1 MNDERSGLPSASA
14 ASRYAACLG
23 SWQLEKA
30 IAETESSGDA
40 ATGNR
45 IHAALGLE
53 PVENLTTDETYIIDR
68 CREQELE
75 LVKQV
80 FATSTEE
87 PQVFREKRLWSLQNY
102 GLGEEDKRLWS
113 GKPDVVYV
121 EGNNALIIDYKS
133 GRGSVEN
140 AAENLQLRCL
150 VALLHESFGFTL
162 EAITVAIIQP
172 LAGPPSVASY
182 ELGDLMAAVRES
194 QSLMAAIM
202 QPDQP
207 RTPSESACKY
217 CKGKPYCSEAREL
230 AVTGPL
236 ANAPEGI
243 TPDAIAATL
252 TSFHLAQFLDRAAQA
267 EAVIEACKS
276 EARRR
281 LSEGETIEGWT
292 LKEGSVRE
300 SITNSEQ
307 VASRFLELGTYEQ
320 LSTAITINKTKLK
333 DAVKLATG
341 TKGRDLEAKLA
352 ELLDGCTESKM
363 SQPILTKIK

>member
-1 MNDERSGLPSASA
+1 MSDERSGLPSASA

-23 SWQLEKA
+23 SWELERQV
-30 IAETESSGDA
+30 AEVESSGDA

-45 IHAALGLE
+45 IHSALAME
-53 PVENLTTDETYIIDR
+53 PVTNLTTDETYIIER
-68 CREQELE
+68 CREQELG

-80 FATSTEE
+80 FADSTEE
-87 PQVFREKRLWSLQNY
+87 PQVFREKRLWSIQNH
-102 GLGEEDKRLWS
+102 GLGYEDKRLWS

-121 EGNNALIIDYKS
+121 EGESALIIDYKS

-162 EAITVAIIQP
+162 KEITVAIIQP
-172 LAGPPSVASY
+172 LVGPPSVVSY
-182 ELGDLMAAVRES
+182 ELGDLMDAVRES
-194 QSLMAAIM
+194 QSLMSAVM

-236 ANAPEGI
+236 VNAPEGI

-252 TSFHLAQFLDRAAQA
+252 TNQTLAAFLDRAAQA
-267 EAVIEACKS
+267 EAVIEACRS

-281 LSEGETIEGWT
+281 LGEGDAIEGWT
-292 LKEGSVRE
+292 LKDGSVRE
-300 SITNSEQ
+300 SIVNSEQ
-307 VASRFLELGTYEQ
+307 VASRFLEMGTYEQ
-320 LSTAITINKTKLK
+320 LSTAITLNKTKLK
-333 DAVKLATG
+333 EAIKTATG
-341 TKGRDLEAKLA
+341 FKGQQLTAKLDA
-352 ELLDGCTESKM
+352 LLEGCTESKM
-363 SQPILTKIK
+363 SQSILTRIK

>member
-1 MNDERSGLPSASA
+1 MDERGNLPSASA

-23 SWQLEKA
+23 SWQLERQV
-30 IAETESSGDA
+30 TEIESTADA
-40 ATGNR
+40 AAGNR
-45 IHAALGLE
+45 IHSALALE
-53 PVENLTTDETYIIDR
+53 PVSNLTTDETYIIDR
-68 CREQELE
+68 CREQEAE

-80 FATSTEE
+80 FAASTEE
-87 PQVFREKRLWSLQNY
+87 PQVFREKRLWSLKNH
-102 GLGEEDKRLWS
+102 GLGYEDERLWS

-121 EGNNALIIDYKS
+121 EEDRALIIDYKS
-133 GRGSVEN
+133 GRGAVEN

-162 EAITVAIIQP
+162 KEITVAIIQP
-172 LAGPPSVASY
+172 LVGPPSVVSY
-182 ELGDLMAAVRES
+182 ELGDLMDAVRES
-194 QSLMAAIM
+194 QSLMSAIM

-236 ANAPEGI
+236 ANAPEGT
-243 TPDAIAATL
+243 TPDAIASTL
-252 TSFHLAQFLDRAAQA
+252 TSIHLSQFLDRAAQA

-281 LSEGETIEGWT
+281 LTEGETIEGWT
-292 LKEGSVRE
+292 LKEGSARE
-300 SITNSEQ
+300 SITDSEK

-320 LSTAITINKTKLK
+320 LSPAIALNKTKLK
-333 DAVKLATG
+333 EAIKTATG
-341 TKGRDLEAKLA
+341 FKGQQLTAKLDA
-352 ELLDGCTESKM
+352 LLDGCTESKT
-363 SQPILTKIK
+363 SQPTLTRIK

>member
-1 MNDERSGLPSASA
+1 MSDERSGLPSASA

-23 SWQLEKA
+23 SYHLERQV
-30 IAETESSGDA
+30 AEVESTGDA
-40 ATGNR
+40 AIGNR
-45 IHAALGLE
+45 IHAALALE
-53 PVENLTTDETYIIDR
+53 PVSNLTTDETWIIDR
-68 CREQELE
+68 CREQEAE
-75 LVKQV
+75 LVANT
-80 FATSTEE
+80 FGGYETNC
-87 PQVFREKRLWSLQNY
+87 FREKRLWSLDAEGN
-102 GLGEEDKRLWS
+102 RLWS
-113 GKPDVVYV
+113 GKPDVIYTAEVD
-121 EGNNALIIDYKS
+121 GNQWGLIIDYKS
-133 GRGSVEN
+133 GRGAVED
-140 AAENLQLRCL
+140 ASQNLQLRCL
-150 VALLHESFGFTL
+150 VALLDESWGFTFDK
-162 EAITVAIIQP
+162 ITVAIIQP
-172 LAGPPSVASY
+172 LAGYASISSY
-182 ELGDLMAAVRES
+182 QHQDIHDAIAESAELMAEIKK
-194 QSLMAAIM
+194 LG
-202 QPDQP
+202 QP

-217 CKGKPYCSEAREL
+217 CKGKPFCSEAREL

-252 TSFHLAQFLDRAAQA
+252 TSIHLAQFLDRAAQA

-320 LSTAITINKTKLK
+320 LSTAITLNKTKLK

-341 TKGRDLEAKLA
+341 FKGQQLNAKLDA
-352 ELLDGCTESKM
+352 LLDGCTESKI
-363 SQPILTKIK
+363 SQPTLTRIK

>member
-1 MNDERSGLPSASA
+1 MDERGNLPSASA

-23 SWQLEKA
+23 SWELERQV
-30 IAETESSGDA
+30 AEVESNGDA

-45 IHAALGLE
+45 IHSALAME
-53 PVENLTTDETYIIDR
+53 PVSNLTTDETYIIDR
-68 CREQELE
+68 CREQELG

-80 FATSTEE
+80 FADSTEE
-87 PQVFREKRLWSLQNY
+87 PQVFREKRLWSIQNH
-102 GLGEEDKRLWS
+102 GLGYEDKRLWS

-121 EGNNALIIDYKS
+121 EGESALIIDYKS
-133 GRGSVEN
+133 GRGTVEN

-162 EAITVAIIQP
+162 REITVAIIQP
-172 LAGPPSVASY
+172 LVGPPSVVSY
-182 ELGDLMAAVRES
+182 ELGDLMDAVRES
-194 QSLMAAIM
+194 RLLMAAIM

-207 RTPSESACKY
+207 RTPSESACRY
-217 CKGKPYCSEAREL
+217 CKGKPYCNEAREL

-236 ANAPEGI
+236 TNAPEGI
-243 TPDAIAATL
+243 TPDAIASTL
-252 TSFHLAQFLDRAAQA
+252 TSSHLAQFLNRAAQA
-267 EAVIEACKS
+267 EAVIESCKS

-281 LSEGETIEGWT
+281 LSEGEIVEGWT

-320 LSTAITINKTKLK
+320 LSTAITLNKTKLK

-341 TKGRDLEAKLA
+341 TKGRELDAKLSA
-352 ELLDGCTESKM
+352 LLDGCTESKTG
-363 SQPILTKIK
+363 QQILTKTK

>member
-1 MNDERSGLPSASA
+1 MTDERNGLPSASA

-30 IAETESSGDA
+30 ILETESTSDA

-45 IHAALGLE
+45 IHAALGME
-53 PVENLTTDETYIIDR
+53 PVTDLSTDETYIIDR
-68 CREQELE
+68 CREHEAG

-80 FATSTEE
+80 FAHSTEE

-113 GKPDVVYV
+113 GKPDVVYI

-133 GRGSVEN
+133 GRGTVEN

-162 EAITVAIIQP
+162 EAITVAIVQP

-182 ELGDLMAAVRES
+182 ELGDLMDAVRES
-194 QSLMAAIM
+194 QSLMSAIM

-230 AVTGPL
+230 AVTGPIV
-236 ANAPEGI
+236 NAPEGI
-243 TPDAIAATL
+243 TPDAIASTL
-252 TSFHLAQFLDRAAQA
+252 TSSHLAQFLNRAAQA

-281 LSEGETIEGWT
+281 LSEGEIVEGWT

-320 LSTAITINKTKLK
+320 LSSAITLNKTKLK
-333 DAVKLATG
+333 EAVKNATG
-341 TKGRDLEAKLA
+341 FKGQQLNAKLDA
-352 ELLDGCTESKM
+352 LLDGCTESKTG
-363 SQPILTKIK
+363 QQILTKTK

>member
-1 MNDERSGLPSASA
+1 MDERGNLPSASA

-23 SWQLEKA
+23 SWQLERQV
-30 IAETESSGDA
+30 AEVESSGDA

-45 IHAALGLE
+45 IHSALGME

-80 FATSTEE
+80 FSTSTEE

-102 GLGEEDKRLWS
+102 GLGQEDKRLWS

-121 EGNNALIIDYKS
+121 ENNRALIIDYKS

-150 VALLHESFGFTL
+150 VALLHESWGFT
-162 EAITVAIIQP
+162 IDRIVVAIIQP
-172 LAGPPSVASY
+172 LAGPPSVAVY
-182 ELGDLMAAVRES
+182 ESSDIHNAIIESAELMGAIKKLG
-194 QSLMAAIM
+194 
-202 QPDQP
+202 QP

-230 AVTGPL
+230 AVAPPV
-236 ANAPEGI
+236 ANAPAGI

-252 TSFHLAQFLDRAAQA
+252 TNETLAAFLDRAAQA
-267 EAVIEACKS
+267 EVVIEACRT

-281 LSEGETIEGWT
+281 LSEGDAIEGWT
-292 LKEGSVRE
+292 LKDGSVRE
-300 SITNSEQ
+300 SITSSEM

-320 LSTAITINKTKLK
+320 LAPAITLNKTKLK

-341 TKGRDLEAKLA
+341 TKGRELEAKLSA
-352 ELLDGCTESKM
+352 LLDGCTESKT
-363 SQPILTKIK
+363 SQPILTRIK